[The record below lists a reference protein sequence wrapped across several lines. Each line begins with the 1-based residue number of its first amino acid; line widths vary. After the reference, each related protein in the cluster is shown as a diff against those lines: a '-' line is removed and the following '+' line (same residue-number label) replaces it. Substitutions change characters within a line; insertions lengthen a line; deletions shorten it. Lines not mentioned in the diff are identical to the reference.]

1 MVGQRADFHWQEGAE
16 FRWDHFTGV
25 QDIHSL
31 VHRIEIGMLGRRERR
46 RHGVHRRS
54 VGRLVEA
61 SFKRVVVAGC
71 SVRGGGEG
79 AGARGRGGCWCEKK

>member
-54 VGRLVEA
+54 VGRLVSRSVEA

-71 SVRGGGEG
+71 LVRGGGEG
-79 AGARGRGGCWCEKK
+79 AGATKPK